1 MKVRLGYVAISKT
14 IEDISYCHN
23 LTFTNYKKLNVD
35 SQNEKLNNI
44 IKKNLVNLKEIL
56 KYNGINNIHFF
67 RLSHSMIPLATHE
80 KVIFDYIR
88 PFKKEWLD
96 IENIIKKFKMRID
109 IHPDQFC
116 VLNSDKKDV
125 VNNSMK
131 ILKFNNEIFNILNIN
146 GKIII
151 HVGSS
156 IPNKIEAIE
165 RFKKNFLKLDRQIQK
180 QIIIENDDKIYNVID
195 VLNLCEE
202 LKTPMVLD
210 YHHYICNNNK
220 ENIDD
225 YFERIFST
233 WDKEKL
239 PPKIHF
245 SSPKNRKNRRAHSE
259 FIDYKAFIN
268 FINRIKKYNKNIDIM
283 LECKGKDEALFKLV
297 RQLKY
302 YTNFKFI
309 DDTTFEV

>member
-1 MKVRLGYVAISKT
+1 MIYI
-14 IEDISYCHN
+14 
-23 LTFTNYKKLNVD
+23 
-35 SQNEKLNNI
+35 
-44 IKKNLVNLKEIL
+44 
-56 KYNGINNIHFF
+56 FF
-67 RLSHSMIPLATHE
+67 
-80 KVIFDYIR
+80 D
-88 PFKKEWLD
+88 FKKEWLD